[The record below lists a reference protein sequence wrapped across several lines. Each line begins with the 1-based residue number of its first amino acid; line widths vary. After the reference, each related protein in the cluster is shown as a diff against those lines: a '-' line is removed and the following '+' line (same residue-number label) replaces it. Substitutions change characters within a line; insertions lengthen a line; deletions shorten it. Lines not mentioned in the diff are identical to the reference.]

1 MAGRPNPVI
10 SLKSAAS
17 LLVALAASLALLMP
31 LAFFTPP
38 RDSEVWLFQTITEM
52 QEQQRFVP
60 VLNNTPLKGHNP
72 MILSVLSF
80 LPIRDISSPRLVCC
94 VLGCIFIVF
103 VFLYSLALFDL
114 SSAFVSSLVAMTS
127 LGFLALFGT
136 LNLMTL
142 PVTLAATAFGFFS
155 MVYLKRLH
163 TLWYIP
169 SYVLA
174 AMAVVTGGYFMLM
187 FFLLGAL
194 LLILL
199 DLAPSELFS
208 IHLIVGAMIIA
219 CAMIAY
225 FTSYRIALGQGF
237 TGGAFSPGDH
247 LGLFKS
253 LYAVITYASPWIF
266 LVIPAWLY
274 GGGPSDQE
282 AWRKLLPLRIAIILG
297 FFMLWFSSSSLP
309 QYATVLVV
317 FTAPLIGCWI
327 SRSIFH
333 GENKGSLGFWMMV
346 VSGLTA
352 FLCSFVI
359 LLLPWRSGFAI
370 QTKQLIA
377 AAGFLAATLLFI
389 FFTFRRKMSAQF
401 ILIVSAV
408 AFIVWYM
415 AFLSPEDQ
423 WDRKISYMEGISR
436 NRPLVV
442 YEDDLIMRGYMSAVN
457 ADAMI
462 VDRNIVPL
470 NDSAFLAVSTSDLNG
485 LLEGLKGRMHSMVLD
500 SYRAENTYALVMI
513 SPKRKGE

>member
-1 MAGRPNPVI
+1 VAGRPNPVI

-38 RDSEVWLFQTITEM
+38 RDNEVWLFQTITEM
-52 QEQQRFVP
+52 QGQHHFVP
-60 VLNNTPLKGHNP
+60 VLNNTPLIGHNP
-72 MILSVLSF
+72 MILSVLSL

-208 IHLIVGAMIIA
+208 IHLIAVAMIIA
-219 CAMIAY
+219 CAMIA
-225 FTSYRIALGQGF
+225 FFASYRIALGQGF
-237 TGGAFSPGDH
+237 TSGAFS
-247 LGLFKS
+247 
-253 LYAVITYASPWIF
+253 
-266 LVIPAWLY
+266 
-274 GGGPSDQE
+274 
-282 AWRKLLPLRIAIILG
+282 
-297 FFMLWFSSSSLP
+297 
-309 QYATVLVV
+309 
-317 FTAPLIGCWI
+317 
-327 SRSIFH
+327 
-333 GENKGSLGFWMMV
+333 
-346 VSGLTA
+346 
-352 FLCSFVI
+352 
-359 LLLPWRSGFAI
+359 
-370 QTKQLIA
+370 
-377 AAGFLAATLLFI
+377 
-389 FFTFRRKMSAQF
+389 
-401 ILIVSAV
+401 
-408 AFIVWYM
+408 
-415 AFLSPEDQ
+415 
-423 WDRKISYMEGISR
+423 
-436 NRPLVV
+436 
-442 YEDDLIMRGYMSAVN
+442 
-457 ADAMI
+457 
-462 VDRNIVPL
+462 
-470 NDSAFLAVSTSDLNG
+470 
-485 LLEGLKGRMHSMVLD
+485 
-500 SYRAENTYALVMI
+500 
-513 SPKRKGE
+513 